1 MPYMNYRSSWV
12 LTAVLIGSV
21 GAHAQWLK
29 HPTPG
34 TPRTKD
40 GKPNLSAPAPRAA
53 DGKPDLSGVWQPEP
67 APLEELLKFIPDGVD
82 GAQTLGEPQPS
93 RYFMN
98 ILSDFKPDEIVMTPA
113 AEAVFK
119 QRADS
124 FGKDLPTSYC
134 LPFGVPIIDAALI
147 PRKIMQ
153 LPALVLFLYEEPTA
167 FRQIYTDGRKL
178 PVDPEPAFFGYSV
191 GRWDGEWFVVDAIG
205 FKDDGWL
212 DAFGHPHSATMRV
225 TERFRRRNFGTLETR
240 ITVDD
245 PKTYNKPFTFSFNQR
260 LLPDTDVLETFC
272 ENEKDRQHLVG
283 NK

>member
-1 MPYMNYRSSWV
+1 MSMRYRRLSILV
-12 LTAVLIGSV
+12 AFVAGSV
-21 GAHAQWLK
+21 CAHAQWLN

-40 GKPNLSAPAPRAA
+40 GKANLRAQAPRTA

-119 QRADS
+119 QRADT
-124 FGKDLPTSYC
+124 FGKDLPTSHC
-134 LPFGVPIIDAALI
+134 LPFGVPIVDAALI
-147 PRKIMQ
+147 PRKIVQ
-153 LPALVLFLYEEPTA
+153 LPRLILMLYEEPTA
-167 FRQIYTDGRKL
+167 FRQIYLDGRKL
-178 PVDPEPAFFGYSV
+178 PVDPEPAFYGYSV
-191 GRWDGEWFVVDAIG
+191 GRWEGDWLVVDVMG

-225 TERFRRRNFGTLETR
+225 TERFRRRDFGTLETR

-245 PKTYNKPFTFSFNQR
+245 PKIYNKPFTFTFNQR
-260 LLPDTDVLETFC
+260 LLPDTDLLETFC
-272 ENEKDRQHLVG
+272 ENEKDRPHLDA
-283 NK
+283 K